1 MTPIE
6 TLHFVLLG
14 LLGAVIYILVWAKS
28 VEDLKKFECV
38 RHLLLGPIIGYVYS
52 ILVQNYSF
60 PDLIMTIVAGYF
72 GADFISSLVERFKP
86 TK

>member
-1 MTPIE
+1 M
-6 TLHFVLLG
+6 
-14 LLGAVIYILVWAKS
+14 S
-28 VEDLKKFECV
+28 V
-38 RHLLLGPIIGYVYS
+38 LGPIIGYVYS

-86 TK
+86 H